1 MRAHLSREHSD
12 ANLSSTLNFRTGSL
26 LYMRPLKIWL
36 NFESHGLRGLRAI
49 CAWQSPAAA
58 SKLWGRGA
66 KIRYVS
72 WSRRIH
78 RLESGEQCSRASWL
92 GSEPQSQWHIN
103 RLELEEVFLALKDF
117 RPQLELQHVLI
128 RTDNTSVISYI
139 NHRSLQCSVQTG
151 SESPMGGLSL
161 PLHQSSAH
169 PRSLELQGG
178 HAFEEGDSSRRVEV
192 APRVSSDDLEP
203 LRESGGGSVCHE
215 WEGTLPAVLL
225 SVSLPAGRGRSDIA
239 LASSQAEY
247 VSSDQDIATGVMQD
261 QGGASFS
268 DTHGPRGG
276 IQSSFTATIRAC
288 KIRWFERAISQNC
301 TVHSFLPSRQLSA

>member
-1 MRAHLSREHSD
+1 MRAHLSREHSV

-26 LYMRPLKIWL
+26 LHMRPLKIWL
-36 NFESHGLRGLRAI
+36 NFESRGLRGLRAI
-49 CAWQSPAAA
+49 
-58 SKLWGRGA
+58 
-66 KIRYVS
+66 

-117 RPQLELQHVLI
+117 RSQLEQQHVLI

-151 SESPMGGLSL
+151 SESPAMGGLSL

-192 APRVSSDDLEP
+192 APRVISDDLEP
-203 LRESGGGSVCHE
+203 QQVSGGGYVCHKR
-215 WEGTLPAVLL
+215 EGALPAVLL
-225 SVSLPAGRGRSDIA
+225 PVSLPAGRGRADIA
-239 LASSQAEY
+239 LASSQAVY

-261 QGGASFS
+261 QRGASFS

-288 KIRWFERAISQNC
+288 KICWFEGVISQNC
-301 TVHSFLPSRQLSA
+301 TVHSFLPSSQLSA